1 MPVSLVGERV
11 LIVGASS
18 GVGRAAAVLFA
29 RAGAKVF
36 VTARRPD
43 RLEELQK
50 QLDGEGFAIG
60 TFAADASVVPEV
72 EAMIAAAK
80 SFLGGVDVLVHST
93 GTNTPDR
100 NLKRLNIDI
109 WNHMIGVNLSAAY
122 YVTQALLP
130 AMREARKGHLIYVS
144 SVSGKYPDVSGA
156 SYQAAKRGL
165 VGFTHAI
172 RVEEKENEIR
182 TCVVCP
188 GLIDTEL
195 MEKRPV
201 KPSPEQL
208 AKALKAEDVAEII
221 LDIAKLPAHVT
232 IPELDIVPTT
242 L

>member
-1 MPVSLVGERV
+1 MPVSLAGERV

-18 GVGRAAAVLFA
+18 GVGRATAVLFA

-36 VTARRPD
+36 VTARRAD
-43 RLEELQK
+43 RLEELST
-50 QLDGEGFAIG
+50 QLAREGFAIG
-60 TFAADASVVPEV
+60 AIAADASQVPEV
-72 EAMIAAAK
+72 EAMVNAARA
-80 SFLGGVDVLVHST
+80 FLGGVDILVHST

-109 WNHMIGVNLSAAY
+109 WNHMIGVNLNAAY

-201 KPSPEQL
+201 KPSAEQL
-208 AKALKAEDVAEII
+208 ARALKAEDVAEII
-221 LDIAKLPAHVT
+221 LDVAKLPAHVT

-242 L
+242 I

>member
-1 MPVSLVGERV
+1 MPVSLAGERV

-36 VTARRPD
+36 ATARRAD
-43 RLEELQK
+43 RLEELTQ
-50 QLDGEGFAIG
+50 QLAGEGFAIG
-60 TFAADASVVPEV
+60 TFAADASVVAEV
-72 EAMIAAAK
+72 AAMVDAARG
-80 SFLGGVDVLVHST
+80 FLGGVDVLVHST

-156 SYQAAKRGL
+156 DRKSTRLNSSHGMSS
-165 VGFTHAI
+165 
-172 RVEEKENEIR
+172 R
-182 TCVVCP
+182 
-188 GLIDTEL
+188 
-195 MEKRPV
+195 M
-201 KPSPEQL
+201 PSS
-208 AKALKAEDVAEII
+208 A
-221 LDIAKLPAHVT
+221 
-232 IPELDIVPTT
+232 
-242 L
+242 

>member
-1 MPVSLVGERV
+1 MPVSLAGERV

-36 VTARRPD
+36 ATARRAD
-43 RLEELQK
+43 RLEELAK
-50 QLDGEGFAIG
+50 ELAGEGFAIG
-60 TFAADASVVPEV
+60 THAADASIVDEV
-72 EAMIAAAK
+72 ADMVNAARA
-80 SFLGGVDVLVHST
+80 FLGGVDVLVHST

-109 WNHMIGVNLSAAY
+109 WNHLIGVNLNAAY

-201 KPSPEQL
+201 KPSAEQL
-208 AKALKAEDVAEII
+208 ARALKAEDVAEII
-221 LDIAKLPAHVT
+221 FDIAKLPAHVT
-232 IPELDIVPTT
+232 IPEIDIVPTT
-242 L
+242 I

>member
-1 MPVSLVGERV
+1 M
-11 LIVGASS
+11 GASS

-36 VTARRPD
+36 ATARRAD
-43 RLEELQK
+43 RLEELSK
-50 QLDGEGFAIG
+50 ELGAEGFAIG
-60 TFAADASVVPEV
+60 THPADASVVDEV
-72 EAMIAAAK
+72 AEMVNAARAY
-80 SFLGGVDVLVHST
+80 LGGVDVLVHST

-130 AMREARKGHLIYVS
+130 AMREAKKGHLIYVS

-201 KPSPEQL
+201 KPDPAQL
-208 AKALKAEDVAEII
+208 ARALKAEDVAEII
-221 LDIAKLPAHVT
+221 FDIAKLPAHVT
-232 IPELDIVPTT
+232 IPEIDIVPTT
-242 L
+242 I

>member
-1 MPVSLVGERV
+1 MPVSLAGERV

-36 VTARRPD
+36 VTARRAD
-43 RLEELQK
+43 RLKELST
-50 QLDGEGFAIG
+50 QLAAEGFAIG
-60 TFAADASVVPEV
+60 AMAADASQVPEV
-72 EAMIAAAK
+72 EAMVNAARA
-80 SFLGGVDVLVHST
+80 FLGGVDILVHST

-109 WNHMIGVNLSAAY
+109 WNHMIGVNLNAAY

-201 KPSPEQL
+201 KPSAEQL
-208 AKALKAEDVAEII
+208 ARALKAEDVAEII
-221 LDIAKLPAHVT
+221 LDVAKLPAHVT

-242 L
+242 I

>member
-1 MPVSLVGERV
+1 M
-11 LIVGASS
+11 GASS

-29 RAGAKVF
+29 REGAKVF

-50 QLDGEGFAIG
+50 QLAGEGFAIG

-72 EAMIAAAK
+72 EAMVAAAK

-109 WNHMIGVNLSAAY
+109 WNHMIAVNLSAAY

-221 LDIAKLPAHVT
+221 LDVAKLPAHVT

>member
-1 MPVSLVGERV
+1 MPVSLAGERV

-36 VTARRPD
+36 ATARRAD
-43 RLEELQK
+43 RLEELAK
-50 QLDGEGFAIG
+50 ELAGEGFAIG
-60 TFAADASVVPEV
+60 THAADASIVDEV
-72 EAMIAAAK
+72 ADMVNAARA
-80 SFLGGVDVLVHST
+80 FLGGVDVLVHST

-109 WNHMIGVNLSAAY
+109 WNHMIGVNLNAAY

-201 KPSPEQL
+201 KPSAEQL
-208 AKALKAEDVAEII
+208 ARALKAEDVAEII
-221 LDIAKLPAHVT
+221 FDIAKLPAHVT
-232 IPELDIVPTT
+232 IPEIDIVPTT
-242 L
+242 I

>member
-1 MPVSLVGERV
+1 M
-11 LIVGASS
+11 GASS

-36 VTARRPD
+36 VSARRAD
-43 RLEELQK
+43 RLEELTR
-50 QLDGEGFAIG
+50 QLAGEGFAIG
-60 TFAADASVVPEV
+60 SYAADASVVD
-72 EAMIAAAK
+72 EAAEMVNAARAY
-80 SFLGGVDVLVHST
+80 LGGVDVLVHST

-109 WNHMIGVNLSAAY
+109 WNHMISVNLSAAY

-201 KPSPEQL
+201 KPPAEQL
-208 AKALKAEDVAEII
+208 ARALKAEDVAEII
-221 LDIAKLPAHVT
+221 FDIAKLPAHVT
-232 IPELDIVPTT
+232 IPEVDIVPTT
-242 L
+242 I